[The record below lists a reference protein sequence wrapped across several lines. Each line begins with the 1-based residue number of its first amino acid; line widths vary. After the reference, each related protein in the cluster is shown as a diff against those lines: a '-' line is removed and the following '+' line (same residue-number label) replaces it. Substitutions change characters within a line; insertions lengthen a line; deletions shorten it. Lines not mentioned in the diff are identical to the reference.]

1 MDIVILLVGFSIG
14 LVLLVKGA
22 DEMVSSAVQIA
33 LKFKLPSSIIGA
45 TFIGF
50 GTSAPELF
58 ASTGAALKGDLDL
71 GIGNIVGSNIAN
83 SLLVVAVLYL
93 ALPKDF
99 SQKIKLNQISP
110 VWMAILTT
118 VFVSTYV
125 LTNEF
130 PFLLGAVLL
139 ILVIYVIYKMISTE
153 SVDEGELLGE
163 EKNYIWLRGGLSL
176 LATLYGSQ
184 LVVDNAVAIA
194 ELFGVSSLIIGS
206 TIIAI
211 GTSLPEV
218 AGTIS
223 AAKMRKPDIVFGNI
237 FGSNLFNIGLVGA
250 TAIMI
255 SPGEISSVIDYQ
267 LFIMY
272 FVSFIVIFL
281 SRNLKQLLCLL
292 PHLQLVSNNLVF
304 GFLYPL
310 FGKPCHIRHLLGI

>member
-93 ALPKDF
+93 TLPKDF

-281 SRNLKQLLCLL
+281 SRNLIKRNTLLGYLFIVAYIL
-292 PHLQLVSNNLVF
+292 FLVS
-304 GFLYPL
+304 L
-310 FGKPCHIRHLLGI
+310 F

>member
-22 DEMVSSAVQIA
+22 DEMVGSAVQIA
-33 LKFKLPSSIIGA
+33 IKFKLPSSIVGA

-99 SQKIKLNQISP
+99 SQKIELNQISP

-130 PFLLGAVLL
+130 PFLLGTVLV

-163 EKNYIWLRGGLSL
+163 VKNYIWVRGGLSL

-218 AGTIS
+218 AGTVS

-281 SRNLKQLLCLL
+281 SRNVIKRNT
-292 PHLQLVSNNLVF
+292 LVGYLFIIVYIL
-304 GFLYPL
+304 FLISL
-310 FGKPCHIRHLLGI
+310 F

>member
-1 MDIVILLVGFSIG
+1 MDILILLVGFSIG

-22 DEMVSSAVQIA
+22 DEMVSSAIQIA

-83 SLLVVAVLYL
+83 SLLVVAVLFL

-99 SQKIKLNQISP
+99 SKKIKLNQISP

-130 PFLLGAVLL
+130 SFLLGAVLI

-153 SVDEGELLGE
+153 SVDEEELLEE

-184 LVVDNAVAIA
+184 LVVDNAVEIA

-218 AGTIS
+218 AGTVS

-281 SRNLKQLLCLL
+281 SRNVIKRNT
-292 PHLQLVSNNLVF
+292 LVGYLFIIVYIL
-304 GFLYPL
+304 FLISL
-310 FGKPCHIRHLLGI
+310 F

>member
-33 LKFKLPSSIIGA
+33 LKFNLPSSIVGA

-71 GIGNIVGSNIAN
+71 GIGNIIGSNIAN
-83 SLLVVAVLYL
+83 SLLVVAVLYI

-223 AAKMRKPDIVFGNI
+223 AAKIRKPDIVFGNI
-237 FGSNLFNIGLVGA
+237 FGSNLFNIGLVGG

-272 FVSFIVIFL
+272 FVSFIVIIL
-281 SRNLKQLLCLL
+281 SRNAIKRNSLLGYLFIVAYSL
-292 PHLQLVSNNLVF
+292 FLVS
-304 GFLYPL
+304 L
-310 FGKPCHIRHLLGI
+310 F

>member
-1 MDIVILLVGFSIG
+1 MDIVILLLGFSIG

-281 SRNLKQLLCLL
+281 SRNLIKRNTLLGYLFIVAYVL
-292 PHLQLVSNNLVF
+292 FLVS
-304 GFLYPL
+304 L
-310 FGKPCHIRHLLGI
+310 F

>member
-1 MDIVILLVGFSIG
+1 MDILILLVGFSIG

-22 DEMVSSAVQIA
+22 DEMVSSAIQIA

-83 SLLVVAVLYL
+83 SLLVVAVLFL

-99 SQKIKLNQISP
+99 SKKIKLNQISP

-130 PFLLGAVLL
+130 SFLLGAVLI

-153 SVDEGELLGE
+153 SVDEEELLEE

-184 LVVDNAVAIA
+184 LVVDNAVEIA

-206 TIIAI
+206 TIIAV

-255 SPGEISSVIDYQ
+255 SPGQIGSVIDYQ

-281 SRNLKQLLCLL
+281 SRNVIKRNS
-292 PHLQLVSNNLVF
+292 LVGYLFIIVYIL
-304 GFLYPL
+304 FLISL
-310 FGKPCHIRHLLGI
+310 F

>member
-281 SRNLKQLLCLL
+281 SRNLIKRNTLLGYLFIFAYIL
-292 PHLQLVSNNLVF
+292 FLVS
-304 GFLYPL
+304 L
-310 FGKPCHIRHLLGI
+310 F

>member
-1 MDIVILLVGFSIG
+1 MDILILLVGFSIG

-22 DEMVSSAVQIA
+22 DEMVSSAIQIA

-83 SLLVVAVLYL
+83 SLLVVAVLFL

-99 SQKIKLNQISP
+99 SKKIKLNQISP

-130 PFLLGAVLL
+130 SFLLGAVLI

-153 SVDEGELLGE
+153 SVDEEELLEE

-184 LVVDNAVAIA
+184 LVVDNAVEIA

-206 TIIAI
+206 TIIAV

-281 SRNLKQLLCLL
+281 SRNVIKRNS
-292 PHLQLVSNNLVF
+292 LVGYLFIIVYIL
-304 GFLYPL
+304 FLISL
-310 FGKPCHIRHLLGI
+310 F

>member
-1 MDIVILLVGFSIG
+1 MEIVILLVGFSIG

-125 LTNEF
+125 FTNEF

-281 SRNLKQLLCLL
+281 SRNVIKRN
-292 PHLQLVSNNLVF
+292 S
-304 GFLYPL
+304 
-310 FGKPCHIRHLLGI
+310 LLGYLFIVAYILFLFSLF

>member
-1 MDIVILLVGFSIG
+1 MDIIILLVGFSIG

-99 SQKIKLNQISP
+99 SQKVKLNQISP

-125 LTNEF
+125 INNEF

-139 ILVIYVIYKMISTE
+139 VLVIYVIYKMISTE
-153 SVDEGELLGE
+153 SVDEGELLEE

-272 FVSFIVIFL
+272 FVSFVVIFL
-281 SRNLKQLLCLL
+281 SRNIIKRNSLLGYLFIVAYIL
-292 PHLQLVSNNLVF
+292 FLVS
-304 GFLYPL
+304 L
-310 FGKPCHIRHLLGI
+310 F

>member
-99 SQKIKLNQISP
+99 SQKVKLNQISP

-281 SRNLKQLLCLL
+281 SRNVIKRNSLLGYLFIIAYIL
-292 PHLQLVSNNLVF
+292 FLVS
-304 GFLYPL
+304 L
-310 FGKPCHIRHLLGI
+310 F

>member
-1 MDIVILLVGFSIG
+1 MDIVILLVWFSIG

-58 ASTGAALKGDLDL
+58 ASTGAALRGDLDL
-71 GIGNIVGSNIAN
+71 GIGNIIGSNIAN

-93 ALPKDF
+93 VLPKDF
-99 SQKIKLNQISP
+99 SQNIKLNQISP
-110 VWMAILTT
+110 VWMGILTT

-163 EKNYIWLRGGLSL
+163 EKNYVWIRGGLSL

-255 SPGEISSVIDYQ
+255 SPGEIGSVIDYQ

-281 SRNLKQLLCLL
+281 SRNVIKRNPLLGYLFIVAYIL
-292 PHLQLVSNNLVF
+292 FLVSF
-304 GFLYPL
+304 F
-310 FGKPCHIRHLLGI
+310 

>member
-153 SVDEGELLGE
+153 SVDEGELFGE

-223 AAKMRKPDIVFGNI
+223 AAKMRKPDIVYGNI

-281 SRNLKQLLCLL
+281 SRNVIKRKFPTRIFIYCRLYS
-292 PHLQLVSNNLVF
+292 VS
-304 GFLYPL
+304 
-310 FGKPCHIRHLLGI
+310 C

>member
-139 ILVIYVIYKMISTE
+139 ILVIFVIYKMISTE

-281 SRNLKQLLCLL
+281 SRNLIKRNTLLGYLFIVAYVL
-292 PHLQLVSNNLVF
+292 FLVS
-304 GFLYPL
+304 L
-310 FGKPCHIRHLLGI
+310 F

>member
-130 PFLLGAVLL
+130 PFLLGAFLL

-281 SRNLKQLLCLL
+281 SRNVIKRN
-292 PHLQLVSNNLVF
+292 S
-304 GFLYPL
+304 
-310 FGKPCHIRHLLGI
+310 LLGYLFIIAYILFLISLF

>member
-1 MDIVILLVGFSIG
+1 MDIIILLVGFSIG

-125 LTNEF
+125 ITNEF

-153 SVDEGELLGE
+153 SVDEGELLEE

-272 FVSFIVIFL
+272 FVSFVVIFL
-281 SRNLKQLLCLL
+281 SRNVIKRNSLLGYLFIVAYIL
-292 PHLQLVSNNLVF
+292 FLVS
-304 GFLYPL
+304 L
-310 FGKPCHIRHLLGI
+310 F

>member
-22 DEMVSSAVQIA
+22 DEMVGSAVQIA
-33 LKFKLPSSIIGA
+33 LKFKLPSSIVGA

-99 SQKIKLNQISP
+99 SQKIELNQISP

-130 PFLLGAVLL
+130 PFLLGAALL
-139 ILVIYVIYKMISTE
+139 ILVTYVTYKMIGTE

-218 AGTIS
+218 AGTVS

-281 SRNLKQLLCLL
+281 SRNVIKRNT
-292 PHLQLVSNNLVF
+292 LVGYLFIIVYIL
-304 GFLYPL
+304 FLISL
-310 FGKPCHIRHLLGI
+310 F